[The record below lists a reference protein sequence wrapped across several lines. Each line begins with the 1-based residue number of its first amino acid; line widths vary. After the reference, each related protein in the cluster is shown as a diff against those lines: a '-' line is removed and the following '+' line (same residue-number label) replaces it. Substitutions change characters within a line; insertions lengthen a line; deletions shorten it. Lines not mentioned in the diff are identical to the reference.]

1 MLNVFS
7 LECLSKM
14 NFILYKSMAYLIKKF
29 FLINIFSVYLL
40 FSLKLFRTI
49 VLSSDTT
56 NKINIISSFIYINNK
71 NNQKLNLKCIRQIEH
86 FIS

>member
-56 NKINIISSFIYINNK
+56 NKINTISSFIYINNK